1 MIVDINDIK
10 DRILELEQLFPDVF
24 TIESIE
30 SDLKNNPFSHYLVYI
45 KDNKILG
52 YINYYDIYDRVEIAN
67 FNVIEQYQNMG
78 IGTKLIKRVIE
89 LSTNKENITLE
100 VRSDNDK
107 AIHIYEK
114 YGFIKK
120 ATRKNYYNGVDGI
133 LMEMKLMKDKDI
145 YVLGIESSCDE
156 TSFSIVKN
164 GTDEIATVISSQIE
178 IHKDYGGVV
187 PEIASRAH
195 VTNITFVIEELL
207 EKAKM
212 KMEDIDLVAV
222 ANGPGLIGSLL
233 VGLEAAKTIAWLYN
247 KPLIPVHH
255 IAGHIYANN
264 LVKRLEFPLLCLVIS
279 GGHTELVYMDK
290 DYSFKKL
297 GGTLDDAVGECYDKV
312 GKVIGVDYPAGPK
325 IDKMAQLGDH
335 TYQLPLPLN
344 DDSYNFSF
352 SGLKSAVINLVHNE
366 EQRGNEINKENL
378 ATSFQDTVVE
388 ILAKKTVHAIVDYD
402 VKNLILAG
410 GVSANSGIRKRM
422 EEISKDRGI
431 NFTCPEIKYCTDN
444 AAMIASAGYY
454 AYLDGRRADF
464 TLNGQSSIELK

>member
-10 DRILELEQLFPDVF
+10 DRIQEVEELFPDVF
-24 TIESIE
+24 NIESIK
-30 SDLKNNPFSHYLVYI
+30 SDLENNPFSHYLVYL
-45 KDNKILG
+45 DNNRILG
-52 YINYYDIYDRVEIAN
+52 FINYYEIYDRVEIAN
-67 FNVIEQYQNMG
+67 FNVLDSYQNKG
-78 IGTKLIKRVIE
+78 IGNKLIKKVIE
-89 LSTNKENITLE
+89 LSKDKVNITLE

-114 YGFIKK
+114 NGFKK
-120 ATRKNYYNGVDGI
+120 VAVRKNYYNDVDGI
-133 LMEMKLMKDKDI
+133 LMEMILVKEKDI

-164 GTDEIATVISSQIE
+164 GVDEIATVISSQID

-195 VTNITFVIEELL
+195 VKNIIFVIEELL
-207 EKAKM
+207 EKSKM
-212 KMEDIDLVAV
+212 TMDEIDMVAV

-264 LVKRLEFPLLCLVIS
+264 LVRRLEFPLLCLVIS
-279 GGHTELVYMDK
+279 GGHTELVFMDK
-290 DYSFKKL
+290 DYSFRKL

-325 IDKMAQLGDH
+325 IDKLAQIGNH
-335 TYQLPLPLN
+335 TYELPLPLN

-366 EQRGNEINKENL
+366 EQRGNEINKEDL

-388 ILAKKTVHAIVDYD
+388 ILAKKTVHAIVNYD

-464 TLNGQSSIELK
+464 TLNGQSSMELK